1 MHFFRL
7 IQQSA
12 SHVYHSA
19 LPLSPRLS
27 KVRSWN
33 SHKQSNITGFHGRLE
48 AWGIIVQT
56 ITSGSKRF
64 THMTTFSHRIAAV
77 CDDGTVG
84 IFDSV
89 TGVMRLSLSPADPVQ
104 AIRGSPDG
112 SILFCA
118 HKTPSITVWDV
129 QTGGLIHTFVLKRN
143 PGEIAVSSKGRYFA
157 CGLSDGSCEVREVAD
172 EMEDA
177 AIWSSSPVT
186 RFCWMEPEERL
197 ALSTRASVTIL
208 DVVTGTVLHSFVIQY
223 PVHRM
228 VYCQKFDRLAI
239 EANSGSKSVMTI
251 INPRTGTPTLSHLI
265 RTNMT
270 CFAFSQAT
278 EELVCGMET
287 HELRLFNI
295 STRRWRN
302 IEYPDTMTSV
312 SSLPNGTLAA
322 NFTGSGLQLLNL
334 DQGNAVSQRPTALVL
349 TVHPFDE
356 DRVIAVLSA
365 NRDRIMLLKT
375 ATMSPLLT
383 IPVED
388 THTIF
393 YNHAVIL
400 CASIENLAAVYCFN
414 EKGKEYMQLW
424 NPGRGLPSWTVEID
438 GLPSTGGISPSGT
451 RLITYEAAHISVWDA
466 LNGELQ
472 ARLPARHANPSDIT
486 ILTESEFYI
495 HDGSHRVDYLISS
508 SESRDRHYTPFELFT
523 SSTPLEPVTRSY
535 SVVRQGDP
543 FKIERPQER
552 YYDVDETREWVI
564 GDSKRVC
571 WIPPGYIGSAQPS
584 HCWAGNS
591 LVMAG
596 QDGML
601 RKLTFR

>member
-1 MHFFRL
+1 
-7 IQQSA
+7 
-12 SHVYHSA
+12 
-19 LPLSPRLS
+19 
-27 KVRSWN
+27 
-33 SHKQSNITGFHGRLE
+33 
-48 AWGIIVQT
+48 
-56 ITSGSKRF
+56 
-64 THMTTFSHRIAAV
+64 MTTFGHRIAAA

-89 TGVMRLSLSPADPVQ
+89 TGVPRLSLSPVDPVQ

-118 HKTPSITVWDV
+118 HKTPSITVWDM
-129 QTGGLIHTFVLKRN
+129 QTGGLIHTFVLERN
-143 PGEIAVSSKGRYFA
+143 PEEITVSSRGRYFA

-172 EMEDA
+172 EMEGP

-197 ALSTRASVTIL
+197 AVSTRALVTIL

-239 EANSGSKSVMTI
+239 EANSGSESVMTI
-251 INPRTGTPTLSHLI
+251 INPQTGTPTLSHLI
-265 RTNMT
+265 RANMS
-270 CFAFSQAT
+270 CFTFSQAT
-278 EELVCGMET
+278 EELVCGMEV
-287 HELRLFNI
+287 HELRLLNV
-295 STRRWRN
+295 STRHWRN

-312 SSLPNGTLAA
+312 SSLPNGTVAA
-322 NFTGSGLQLLNL
+322 NFARSGLQLLNL
-334 DQGNAVSQRPTALVL
+334 DQGNAVSQRPTALAL

-365 NRDRIMLLKT
+365 NRDRIMLLKF

-383 IPVED
+383 IPVGD
-388 THTIF
+388 THTIPTTRT
-393 YNHAVIL
+393 AIL
-400 CASIENLAAVYCFN
+400 CASIRNLAAVYCFK
-414 EKGKEYMQLW
+414 EGEKEYMQLW
-424 NPGRGLPSWTVEID
+424 NPGRGLPNWTAEID

-451 RLITYEAAHISVWDA
+451 RLITYKAARISVWDA
-466 LNGELQ
+466 LNGRLQ
-472 ARLPARHANPSDIT
+472 AQSPVSHANPFDIT
-486 ILTESEFYI
+486 VLTESKFYI
-495 HDGSHRVDYLISS
+495 HDGSHRVDYLVSS
-508 SESRDRHYTPFELFT
+508 SDSRDLHYSPSELFT
-523 SSTPLEPVTRSY
+523 PPEIVTRSY
-535 SVVRQGDP
+535 SVVRQGNP

-571 WIPPGYIGSAQPS
+571 WIPPGYIGSAQSS
-584 HCWAGNS
+584 HCWAGSS

-596 QDGML
+596 RDGML